1 MSQAR
6 DLVVGS
12 ISARFRSA
20 AYALAWFTSS
30 LLMTSAAW
38 AQDGRTIAGRVV
50 DTSDAV
56 IVGAEVTVTDKLGAS
71 LRMVTDERGEFRVFG
86 LAAGDY
92 IVQVERAQFRRSVV
106 TVHLGTD
113 DSGNALRVVLRAA
126 GVRQVTVISR
136 SAPYAEPRRRQPACG
151 HFAASCQ
158 LGVTLTRRTDGRP
171 ERGEQLGGA
180 VTDPG
185 VTAIP

>member
-6 DLVVGS
+6 DFVVGS
-12 ISARFRSA
+12 FSARFRSA
-20 AYALAWFTSS
+20 ACALVWLTSG

-71 LRMVTDERGEFRVFG
+71 HRMVTDERGEFRFPG

-106 TVHLGTD
+106 MVHLGTG
-113 DSGNALRVVLRAA
+113 DSANALRVVLRAA
-126 GVRQVTVISR
+126 GVTENVTVIGR
-136 SAPYAEPRRRQPACG
+136 DAPYAEPETTTAGKVPVARRRVPN
-151 HFAASCQ
+151 S
-158 LGVTLTRRTDGRP
+158 VSVLTR
-171 ERGEQLGGA
+171 
-180 VTDPG
+180 
-185 VTAIP
+185 